1 LTPHQIRL
9 SNSQIQG
16 RLILLAAVF
25 VILYSIALTI
35 SPATLNRDW
44 EVPLRWQHWIGTVIW
59 LILFALVHRSIA
71 RRLPNADPYLLP
83 IALVLSAWG
92 NLTIW
97 RLDAYFGF
105 RQSIWAVIAVLAL
118 ILGLRLPVDLA
129 YLRRYKYVWL
139 TSGLLLTALTIFLGT
154 NPSGYGPRMWLGCCG
169 VYFQP
174 SEPLKVLL
182 IIYLAA
188 YLGGLPDISG
198 QPTSLPLI
206 QKEPANKRLL
216 PLVAPTLLM
225 TGLALILLLVQRDL
239 GTAFIFLF
247 LYAAIL
253 YVTTRD
259 KRVLI
264 VAGTGIL
271 ISLIAGYFLFDVVQL
286 RIEAWLNPWLDP
298 SGRSYQIV
306 QSLLAIANGGLFGRG
321 PGLGAPGLVPI
332 SHSDFIFSAIV
343 EETGWIGAIGLL
355 LLLGFFANRG
365 IRTALRAPDNFRR
378 YLAAGLTT
386 YLVAQSVLIIG
397 GNIRLLPL
405 TGVTLPFVSYGGS
418 SLLTSYLSLLLLLQ
432 ISDQAEEEQ
441 PYLLGRTSQYLQLA
455 SFLLLSL
462 LIVGIG
468 TGWWAFYRAPALLTR
483 TDNPRRTI
491 DDRYVQRGS
500 ILDRNNEPIS
510 ASRGTPGD
518 YSRAI
523 LYPPLS
529 PIVGYTHPFYG
540 QAGLETS
547 MDEYLRG
554 VRGNSTL
561 SIWGNHLLYGQ
572 PPPGLDI
579 RTTLDL
585 NLQNRVD
592 QAFGEHHG
600 AAVLMNPISGEVLA
614 MASHPGFD
622 ANSLDETWSNLVENE
637 SSPLLNRA
645 TLGRYPTGNLLN
657 TLFPEGLV
665 AYGLDQDIPI
675 HLPTGAPPSPEDPQ
689 PALSPLQVA
698 LAASTLGA
706 GGVRPAPQLVSA
718 VNTPLAGWVLFPAQ
732 SSVID
737 VLSQET
743 ASSRIS
749 SLSASNPNI
758 WETIQ
763 TASKDSVSET
773 TWYVGGTTSNV
784 KGIPL
789 VLSLV
794 LEENNPDLAAEIG
807 RQILATQNP

>member
-1 LTPHQIRL
+1 
-9 SNSQIQG
+9 
-16 RLILLAAVF
+16 VF

-35 SPATLNRDW
+35 SPAVLNRSWD
-44 EVPLRWQHWIGTVIW
+44 VPLRWQHWIGAIVW
-59 LILFALVHRSIA
+59 LILFTLAHLSIA

-83 IALVLSAWG
+83 IVLALSAWG

-97 RLDAYFGF
+97 RLDAYFGL
-105 RQSIWAVIAVLAL
+105 RQTIWAVIAVMAL
-118 ILGLRLPVDLA
+118 ILGTRLPVDLA

-139 TSGLLLTALTIFLGT
+139 FGGLLLTAFTVVLGT
-154 NPSGYGPRMWLGCCG
+154 NPTGFGPRMWLGCCG

-188 YLGGLPDISG
+188 YLAGLPDISG
-198 QPTSLPLI
+198 QPAATPLV
-206 QKEPANKRLL
+206 QKESPNKRLL
-216 PLVAPTLLM
+216 PLVAPTILM
-225 TGLALILLLVQRDL
+225 TGVALILLLVQRDL

-253 YVTTRD
+253 YVTTGD
-259 KRVLI
+259 KRVLV
-264 VAGTGIL
+264 VAGIGIL

-306 QSLLAIANGGLFGRG
+306 QSLLALANGGLFGRG

-332 SHSDFIFSAIV
+332 SHSDFIYSAIA
-343 EETGWIGAIGLL
+343 EETGLVGTIGLL
-355 LLLGFFANRG
+355 LLLAFFANRG
-365 IRTALRAPDNFRR
+365 LRTALRSPDSFRS

-386 YLVAQSVLIIG
+386 YLIAQSILIIG

-418 SLLTSYLSLLLLLQ
+418 SLLTGYISLLFLLQ

-441 PYLLGRTSQYLQLA
+441 PSLTNGKSSQYMQLA
-455 SFLLLSL
+455 AFLLISL

-468 TGWWAFYRAPALLTR
+468 TGWWAFYRGPALLTR
-483 TDNPRRTI
+483 TDNPRRAI
-491 DDRYVQRGS
+491 EDRYVQRGS

-510 ASRGTPGD
+510 ASSGAPGD

-523 LYPPLS
+523 LYSPLS

-561 SIWGNHLLYGQ
+561 SIWGNYLLYGQ

-585 NLQNRVD
+585 KLQSRMD
-592 QAFGEHHG
+592 QALGNQRG
-600 AAVLMNPISGEVLA
+600 AAVLMNPTSGEILA

-622 ANSLDETWSNLVENE
+622 ANNLDQTWSNLVQDE

-645 TLGRYPTGNLLN
+645 TLGRYPTGDLIN
-657 TLFPEGLV
+657 TLFPEGLPT
-665 AYGLDQDIPI
+665 YKLDQEIQI
-675 HLPTGAPPSPEDPQ
+675 HLPTGAPPSPDDAQ

-698 LAASTLGA
+698 LGASTVSG
-706 GGVRPAPQLVSA
+706 GGVRPVPQLVSA
-718 VNTPLAGWVLFPAQ
+718 VDTPLAGWVLLPAQ
-732 SSVID
+732 GSAAQ
-737 VLSQET
+737 VLSPET
-743 ASSRIS
+743 ARDRLG
-749 SLSASNPNI
+749 SLSAGNSNN

-763 TASKDSVSET
+763 TASKDGESKT
-773 TWYVGGTTSNV
+773 TWYVGGTIPNGSST
-784 KGIPL
+784 PL
-789 VLSLV
+789 VLALV
-794 LEENNPDLAAEIG
+794 LEENNPELAAQIG
-807 RQILATQNP
+807 RRILATQSP